1 MYVSTLQFVLLQPLF
16 MFNLESDENRE
27 EKMLPYLMQRCAFCF
42 VSFVPHNTLS
52 IIVDYGS
59 FS

>member
-1 MYVSTLQFVLLQPLF
+1 

-42 VSFVPHNTLS
+42 VIFVPHNTLR